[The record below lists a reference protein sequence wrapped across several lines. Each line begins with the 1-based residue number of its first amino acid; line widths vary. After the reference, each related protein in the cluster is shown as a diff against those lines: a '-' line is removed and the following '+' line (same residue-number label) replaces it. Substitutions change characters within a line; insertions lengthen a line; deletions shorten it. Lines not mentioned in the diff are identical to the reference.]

1 MPIAIIT
8 GASSGLGRAYIDAI
22 IRECPEIREIWVIAR
37 SKGKLERIASEYQSV
52 RIVPVPLDLT
62 DLRSFDELRD
72 RLDAAKP
79 FIRML
84 VSNAGIGASRP
95 FADEDPQRLLQ
106 LVQLNVMAT
115 TMVTRLCLPYMQ
127 RGSMILETGSIL
139 GVSPVGNLAAY
150 SASKSYVRTL
160 SVVLRQELKPHGIH
174 VTVVQPG
181 LMDTPM
187 LSRGSESSA
196 GAVSDAGPGK
206 RTPLPV
212 LDPRDVAIGSIRAVR
227 RNKAI
232 YLPHPFN
239 KLLAFLA
246 KILPIT
252 FGVSVANM

>member
-1 MPIAIIT
+1 MSIAIIT
-8 GASSGLGRAYIDAI
+8 GASSGLGRVYIDAI
-22 IRECPEIREIWVIAR
+22 IQECPEIREIWIIAR
-37 SKGKLERIASEYQSV
+37 SKGKLERIATEYRNL

-62 DLRSFDELRD
+62 DSHSYDELRD

-79 FIRML
+79 LIRML
-84 VSNAGIGASRP
+84 VSNAGMGAGRP

-106 LVQLNVMAT
+106 LVQLNVTAA

-139 GVSPVGNLAAY
+139 GASPVSNLAAY

-174 VTVVQPG
+174 VTVTQPG

-212 LDPRDVAIGSIRAVR
+212 LDPRDVAIGSIRAVK

-239 KLLAFLA
+239 KLLAFLS